1 MGTTG
6 NSPPHPTFFIA
17 ASFQQASWGLKIR
30 TDEKATKTNTKY
42 LRACARLN
50 AQSLR
55 YEAVLEIHPRQ
66 YSMVWMAWF
75 IKTSAKL
82 NWKTKT
88 HLYPFKQCSAK
99 WNKNI
104 HLPILVYKKKKSITG
119 SYTDFISRGK
129 KSLCLRF
136 ITEKSNNNQSIGP
149 VSFPSYFVDR

>member
-104 HLPILVYKKKKSITG
+104 HLPILVYKKKIHHRVIRWFHIK
-119 SYTDFISRGK
+119 GK
-129 KSLCLRF
+129 KKLMFKIHYR
-136 ITEKSNNNQSIGP
+136 EKQQQP
-149 VSFPSYFVDR
+149 VYWSS